1 MVVSL
6 DTNYTTIGTPV
17 PYLVKI
23 DFPENKIIQYSDWQ
37 LEDPLEVR
45 SNSFITFTRKNQQL
59 GEIELVFWDTGK
71 VVIPGFPITILN
83 NDSSFSYDMISDS
96 LIMNVVSISQQDPA
110 FLESGGEIMPIKDPI
125 PVSIPLPWKNII
137 MLLIMFCIVIAIFFI
152 SKKRTKFK
160 VRFEERPSFLDNPDL
175 VALTKLDSLSKFDL
189 SNDKNIKDFYIK
201 LSHTLRE
208 YTENSLFIR
217 TLEMT
222 TEDILLNRKFFPYD
236 DKMIDSYLK
245 ILTNADMVKYAKHY
259 NNKKECDIDLKDSI
273 SFVRNTINLWKVK
286 RIA

>member
-96 LIMNVVSISQQDPA
+96 LIMNVVSISQQDPS

-137 MLLIMFCIVIAIFFI
+137 MLLIMFCIVIAIF
-152 SKKRTKFK
+152 
-160 VRFEERPSFLDNPDL
+160 L
-175 VALTKLDSLSKFDL
+175 SL
-189 SNDKNIKDFYIK
+189 IQI
-201 LSHTLRE
+201 
-208 YTENSLFIR
+208 
-217 TLEMT
+217 
-222 TEDILLNRKFFPYD
+222 
-236 DKMIDSYLK
+236 
-245 ILTNADMVKYAKHY
+245 
-259 NNKKECDIDLKDSI
+259 
-273 SFVRNTINLWKVK
+273 
-286 RIA
+286 